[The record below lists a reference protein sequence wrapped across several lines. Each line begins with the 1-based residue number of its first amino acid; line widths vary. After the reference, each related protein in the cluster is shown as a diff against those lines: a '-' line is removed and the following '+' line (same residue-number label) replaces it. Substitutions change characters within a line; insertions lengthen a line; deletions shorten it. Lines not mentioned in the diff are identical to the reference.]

1 MDGDGVS
8 RMSNK
13 KKHGTESNRNIKL
26 RHKLHEI
33 IFEAETLPGKIFDY
47 ALIVVII
54 FSIVLVMLES
64 VASINDRWGRL
75 FDILEWCVTILFTIE
90 YCLRIWCVTNRWN
103 YVKSFYGVVDLL
115 SVLPTYLSLLIPS
128 AHTLLIVRSL
138 RLLRIFRLLKLS
150 QYLQEAQTIMA
161 ALKATRRKIVVFL
174 FALCVIVILLGSLM
188 YVVEGPKNGFTS
200 IPTSV
205 YWAVVTMT
213 TVGYG
218 DLVPKTVLG
227 QMISVVTMLLGYAI
241 IIVPTGVFSVEVLRR
256 QSVTQ
261 ISTQTCENCLREGHA
276 PDAAYCKY
284 CGTKL

>member
-1 MDGDGVS
+1 M
-8 RMSNK
+8 NK
-13 KKHGTESNRNIKL
+13 KNLNTSTDWPENW
-26 RHKLHEI
+26 RHKLHEA

-47 ALIVVII
+47 ALIVVIV

-64 VASINDRWGRL
+64 VASISEHWGKL
-75 FDILEWCVTILFTIE
+75 FRVLEWVITILFSIE
-90 YCLRIWCVTNRWN
+90 YCLRLLCVTNRWN
-103 YVKSFYGVVDLL
+103 YAKSFYGIVDLL
-115 SVLPTYLSLLIPS
+115 SVLPTYLSLLIPG

-150 QYLQEAQTIMA
+150 QYLQEAQTILA

-188 YVVEGPKNGFTS
+188 YVIEGPKNGFTS

-218 DLVPKTVLG
+218 DLVPKTVPG
-227 QMISVVTMLLGYAI
+227 QLISVITMLLGYAI

-256 QSVTQ
+256 QSLTE
-261 ISTQTCENCLREGHA
+261 ISTQTCENCQREGHA
-276 PDAAYCKY
+276 PDAKFCKY
-284 CGTKL
+284 CGEKL